1 MDISLVAIS
10 ARVAELSCASV
21 FLSSKTTPEA
31 VIKPAMAWLSWNALS
46 VFCIRYAVAAEQRI
60 ETVAVTPIAINK
72 LSLTLCAFGCFDLG
86 FAFRTDVL

>member
-1 MDISLVAIS
+1 
-10 ARVAELSCASV
+10 
-21 FLSSKTTPEA
+21 
-31 VIKPAMAWLSWNALS
+31 LS